1 MLKLF
6 RYFAFCQKAWIK
18 VNKFD
23 CFLVFSCKCSLNFGS
38 AKTSH
43 WWISTPKNQMQCQQ
57 SKKRR
62 SKVLAIK
69 RQTFKSDVDLQ
80 VASSQ
85 MSSAGAVLARCCSQ
99 AATWC
104 WRMIMVAMVKKP
116 ALFAFSAARLHQ
128 WKVLGIVYKKS
139 ALRVININKKPNL
152 KLVII
157 RKDDDFDFSF
167 WWLGTRVFISR
178 HWGWKKWLKLSVIGR
193 LTNEVRFAVAKLCF
207 VSIKH
212 QILTQCRALQNL
224 SLHND
229 AISRKSS

>member
-1 MLKLF
+1 MDSISWVRCASGNVFSHKTMLKLF

-18 VNKFD
+18 VHRFD

-43 WWISTPKNQMQCQQ
+43 WWISTPKNQIQCQQ

-104 WRMIMVAMVKKP
+104 WRWRMIMVAMVNKP
-116 ALFAFSAARLHQ
+116 ALFAFSGARLHQ
-128 WKVLGIVYKKS
+128 WKVLGS
-139 ALRVININKKPNL
+139 ACKHQLWK
-152 KLVII
+152 
-157 RKDDDFDFSF
+157 F
-167 WWLGTRVFISR
+167 
-178 HWGWKKWLKLSVIGR
+178 HWKLSG
-193 LTNEVRFAVAKLCF
+193 TK
-207 VSIKH
+207 
-212 QILTQCRALQNL
+212 
-224 SLHND
+224 SL
-229 AISRKSS
+229 

>member
-43 WWISTPKNQMQCQQ
+43 WWISTPKNQIQCQQ

-69 RQTFKSDVDLQ
+69 RQTFKSDVDHQ

-104 WRMIMVAMVKKP
+104 WRWRMIMVAMVNKP

-128 WKVLGIVYKKS
+128 WKVLGS
-139 ALRVININKKPNL
+139 ACKHQLWKL
-152 KLVII
+152 KVSII
-157 RKDDDFDFSF
+157 RNKEP
-167 WWLGTRVFISR
+167 LMR
-178 HWGWKKWLKLSVIGR
+178 GW
-193 LTNEVRFAVAKLCF
+193 
-207 VSIKH
+207 IK
-212 QILTQCRALQNL
+212 ILTFKEAINVHDS
-224 SLHND
+224 SL
-229 AISRKSS
+229 ISERNGSNRL

>member
-23 CFLVFSCKCSLNFGS
+23 CFLVFSCKCSLKVILALQRLHN
-38 AKTSH
+38 A
-43 WWISTPKNQMQCQQ
+43 WWISTPQNQIQCQQ

-99 AATWC
+99 AATWR
-104 WRMIMVAMVKKP
+104 WRMIMVAMVNKP
-116 ALFAFSAARLHQ
+116 ALFAFSGARLHQ
-128 WKVLGIVYKKS
+128 WKVLGS
-139 ALRVININKKPNL
+139 ACKHQL
-152 KLVII
+152 
-157 RKDDDFDFSF
+157 
-167 WWLGTRVFISR
+167 
-178 HWGWKKWLKLSVIGR
+178 WKFYWKLSG
-193 LTNEVRFAVAKLCF
+193 TK
-207 VSIKH
+207 
-212 QILTQCRALQNL
+212 
-224 SLHND
+224 SL
-229 AISRKSS
+229 